1 MTSATYTATEQPA
14 AKRFRRAMD
23 RDERVDDAL
32 GEIICLL
39 HTHPDLDVPDDH
51 PEAAERRHRRTY
63 LMQTLR
69 SLDRRGR

>member
-1 MTSATYTATEQPA
+1 MTSATYTTTEQPG

-32 GEIICLL
+32 ADIIDLL
-39 HTHPDLDVPDDH
+39 FTHPALDDDL
-51 PEAAERRHRRTY
+51 ERRLE
-63 LMQTLR
+63 LMLLVR